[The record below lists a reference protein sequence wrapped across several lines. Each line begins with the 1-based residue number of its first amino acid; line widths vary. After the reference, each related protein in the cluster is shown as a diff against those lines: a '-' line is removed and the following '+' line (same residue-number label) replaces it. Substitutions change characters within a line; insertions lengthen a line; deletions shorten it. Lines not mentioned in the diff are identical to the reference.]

1 MRRICYFTQPTTLTV
16 HADKIYY
23 GINIDFVRHQPLY
36 NIKLD
41 IWNVLKRNGLHK
53 NVKLIEDIIVKIG
66 DKKWE
71 DFESSVA
78 RGDVLN
84 RNGHHLDIYFK
95 NLL

>member
-1 MRRICYFTQPTTLTV
+1 MAYT
-16 HADKIYY
+16 
-23 GINIDFVRHQPLY
+23 
-36 NIKLD
+36 
-41 IWNVLKRNGLHK
+41 K